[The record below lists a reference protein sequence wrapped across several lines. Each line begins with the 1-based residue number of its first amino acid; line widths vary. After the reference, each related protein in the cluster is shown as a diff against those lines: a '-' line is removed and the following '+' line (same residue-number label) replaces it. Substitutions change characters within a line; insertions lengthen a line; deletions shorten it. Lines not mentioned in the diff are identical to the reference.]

1 VIAVPSIRPIGLTL
15 LLFLAVYAPASAIAA
30 LLRLQL
36 AAAVPFTILFTFL
49 AACLLIRW
57 QAIRRQERLADYGFG
72 LAAPRYVAA
81 AVMVSAPISI
91 IVALLLGNAHEP
103 GPLAGLQ
110 LSAWSVVLYFLVG
123 APVQEEVIFRGLL
136 QTTLAHHGTL
146 PEAPRV
152 TSAVAASLWVAVLF
166 GAIHLVVGPYTA
178 VAAFVLGVM
187 AGEFRRRSGS
197 LIPAVIC
204 HAFFNLGG
212 ILLT

>member
-1 VIAVPSIRPIGLTL
+1 MIAVPSIRAIAFTL
-15 LLFLAVYAPASAIAA
+15 LLFLVVYAPASAIAA

-49 AACLLIRW
+49 AGGLLIRW
-57 QAIRRQERLADYGFG
+57 QAIQRQERLADYGFG
-72 LAAPRYVAA
+72 LPAPRYVMF
-81 AVMVSAPISI
+81 AVILSAPIGTM
-91 IVALLLGNAHEP
+91 VALLLSGAHEP
-103 GPLAGLQ
+103 GPLAGLH
-110 LSAWSVVLYFLVG
+110 LSAWLVVLYFVVG

-146 PEAPRV
+146 PAPPRV

-166 GAIHLVVGPYTA
+166 GAIHLAVGPYTA
-178 VAAFVLGVM
+178 AAAFVLGAM

-204 HAFFNLGG
+204 HAFFNLSA
-212 ILLT
+212 ILWS